1 MINMIFF
8 LLEKNYLHASKIQND
23 DTHYFTFFFFFLL
36 RNDYFTNLDCIKSC
50 FLKQKEKK
58 EEEEDCITS

>member
-1 MINMIFF
+1 MHLKYRMMIHII
-8 LLEKNYLHASKIQND
+8 LLI
-23 DTHYFTFFFFFLL
+23 FFFFLL

-50 FLKQKEKK
+50 FLKQKIKE

>member
-1 MINMIFF
+1 MHLKYRMMIHII
-8 LLEKNYLHASKIQND
+8 LL
-23 DTHYFTFFFFFLL
+23 FFFWL
-36 RNDYFTNLDCIKSC
+36 RNDYFTKLDCIKSC